1 MQVIRCS
8 QLDIQI
14 GDEILFF
21 MKSNQG
27 VLPLAFTESIS
38 STVIQEEEDN
48 LLAFLNLATAV
59 AARF

>member
-1 MQVIRCS
+1 MQGIRCS
-8 QLDIQI
+8 QLDIHI

-21 MKSNQG
+21 MKSNHG

-38 STVIQEEEDN
+38 STVNQEEVN